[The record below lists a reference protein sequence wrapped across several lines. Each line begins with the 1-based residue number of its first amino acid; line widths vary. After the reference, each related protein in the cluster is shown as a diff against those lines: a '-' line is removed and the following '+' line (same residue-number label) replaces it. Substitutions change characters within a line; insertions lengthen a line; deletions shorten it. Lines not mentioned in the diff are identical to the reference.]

1 MFAKN
6 NEEEIRQTY
15 ISKHN
20 LKRKKQAILSMF
32 LKVKEKPYLAKRNY
46 RLLSGVTSKNN
57 SDSYCLNIFHSFRT
71 INKIKS
77 HEESM

>member
-6 NEEEIRQTY
+6 NEEETKQTY

-32 LKVKEKPYLAKRNY
+32 LNVKEKPYLAKRNY
-46 RLLSGVTSKNN
+46 RLLSEVTSKNN
-57 SDSYCLNIFHSFRT
+57 SYSYCLNFFHSFRT

-77 HEESM
+77 HEKSM